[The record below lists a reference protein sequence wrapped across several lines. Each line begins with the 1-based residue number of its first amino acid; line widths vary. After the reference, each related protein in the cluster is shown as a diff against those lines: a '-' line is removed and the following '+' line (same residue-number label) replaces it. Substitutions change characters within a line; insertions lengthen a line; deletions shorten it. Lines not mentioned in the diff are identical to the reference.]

1 MSKYK
6 TVEEV
11 QAVIIG
17 VLFKDEGKIVT
28 SKFNKITK
36 EFGLDRIGKDDLKE
50 IVEEIR
56 QDEYLN
62 ELKNKAIKGK
72 VTLGDLK
79 DVADNQVFEGNNYHE
94 EVSSYVVAKEKE
106 LSHLREQRKHNRHT
120 AYPQIMF
127 DELKEHMVKELKGE
141 TLVEHHG
148 SKANISDTE
157 LIVLLSDFHIGSI
170 VSDMTNG
177 KYDFEVLKSRL
188 NHFIDTTVKEIEDRD
203 ISNVTVYF
211 VGDLVE
217 HINMRD
223 VNQAFE
229 TEFTLAEQISKGTRL
244 LIDILN
250 ALSDV
255 VTGEL
260 RFGIIGGNHDRMQ
273 GNKNQKIY
281 NDNIAY
287 VVLDSLLLFQE
298 NGLLNGVD
306 IIDNREDIY
315 TIRDTFG
322 GKSIIINHGDGLKG
336 KGNHINKFILDS
348 HIDLLITGHVHH
360 FSVKQED
367 FNRMHIVASSPMGYN
382 NYAKELHLSKTKPSQ
397 QLLFVNKENKDIDI
411 KTVFLD

>member
-1 MSKYK
+1 MSNYK
-6 TVEEV
+6 TIEEV

-50 IVEEIR
+50 IVEDIR

-94 EVSSYVVAKEKE
+94 EVSTYVVAKEKE

-127 DELKEHMVKELKGE
+127 DELKEHMVKELQGE
-141 TLVEHHG
+141 ALVTHTPVSQSNEE
-148 SKANISDTE
+148 E
-157 LIVLLSDFHIGSI
+157 LVVLLSDFHIGAN

-177 KYDFEVLKSRL
+177 GYDFSTLQKRL
-188 NHFIDTTVKEIEDRD
+188 NQLLEDIYLEVAKRD
-203 ISNVTVYF
+203 IDNVTVYF
-211 VGDLVE
+211 VGDLIE

-229 TEFTLAEQISKGTRL
+229 TEFTMAEQISKGTRI
-244 LIDILN
+244 LIDFLN
-250 ALSDV
+250 AISEYTV
-255 VTGEL
+255 GTL
-260 RFGIIGGNHDRMQ
+260 RFGMIGGNHDRMQ

-281 NDNIAY
+281 NDNVAY
-287 VVLDSLLLFQE
+287 IVLDSLFLLQE
-298 NGLLNGVD
+298 QGILDGIE
-306 IIDNREDIY
+306 IIDNRSDVYNIK
-315 TIRDTFG
+315 DTVA
-322 GKSIIINHGDGLKG
+322 GKNIIVNHGDGLKG
-336 KGNHINKFILDS
+336 KGNHITKFIEDK

-360 FSVKQED
+360 FSMKQED

-382 NYAKELHLSKTKPSQ
+382 NFAKELHLSRTKPSQ
-397 QLLFVNKENKDIDI
+397 QLLFISSENKDVTV

>member
-6 TVEEV
+6 TIEEV

-28 SKFNKITK
+28 SKFNKITR
-36 EFGLDRIGKDDLKE
+36 EFGLDRVGRDDLKE
-50 IVEEIR
+50 IVEDIR
-56 QDEYLN
+56 KDEYLN

-94 EVSSYVVAKEKE
+94 EVSTYVVAKEKE

-127 DELKEHMVKELKGE
+127 DELKEHMIKELKGE

-148 SKANISDTE
+148 SKVNINDTE
-157 LIVLLSDFHIGSI
+157 LIVLLSDFHVGN
-170 VSDMTNG
+170 VTTDMSN
-177 KYDFEVLKSRL
+177 KYNFEVLKSRL

-397 QLLFVNKENKDIDI
+397 QLLFLNKENKDIDI

>member
-1 MSKYK
+1 MNKYK
-6 TVEEV
+6 TIEEV

-28 SKFNKITK
+28 SKFNKVTK

-50 IVEEIR
+50 IVEDIR

-79 DVADNQVFEGNNYHE
+79 DVEDKQVFEGNNYHE

-127 DELKEHMVKELKGE
+127 DELKEHMVKALQGE

-148 SKANISDTE
+148 SKATIDDTE

-177 KYDFEVLKSRL
+177 KYDFEVLKTRL
-188 NHFIDTTVKEIEDRD
+188 NHFIDTTVKEIEDRE

-250 ALSDV
+250 VLSDV

-281 NDNIAY
+281 NDNVAY

-298 NGLLNGVD
+298 QGLLRGIN

-315 TIRDTFG
+315 TIRDNFG

>member
-1 MSKYK
+1 MSNYK
-6 TVEEV
+6 TIEEV

-50 IVEEIR
+50 IVEDIR
-56 QDEYLN
+56 QDAYLN

-94 EVSSYVVAKEKE
+94 EVSTYVVAKEKE

-127 DELKEHMVKELKGE
+127 DELKEHMVKELNGSP
-141 TLVEHHG
+141 LVTHTPSSQTNKE
-148 SKANISDTE
+148 E
-157 LIVLLSDFHIGSI
+157 LVVLLSDFHIGAN

-177 KYDFEVLKSRL
+177 GYDFSILQKRL
-188 NHFIDTTVKEIEDRD
+188 NQLLEDVYLEVAKRD
-203 ISNVTVYF
+203 IDNVTVYF
-211 VGDLVE
+211 VGDLIE

-229 TEFTLAEQISKGTRL
+229 TEFTMAEQISKGTRI
-244 LIDILN
+244 LIDFLN
-250 ALSDV
+250 SVSEYTAG
-255 VTGEL
+255 TL
-260 RFGIIGGNHDRMQ
+260 RFGMIGGNHDRMQ
-273 GNKNQKIY
+273 GNKNQKVY
-281 NDNIAY
+281 NDNVAY
-287 VVLDSLLLFQE
+287 IVLDSLFLLQE
-298 NGLLNGVD
+298 QGILNGVEL
-306 IIDNREDIY
+306 IDNRSDVYNIK
-315 TIRDTFG
+315 DTVA
-322 GKSIIINHGDGLKG
+322 GKHIIVNHGDGLKG
-336 KGNHINKFILDS
+336 KGNHITKFIEDK

-360 FSVKQED
+360 FSMKQED

-382 NYAKELHLSKTKPSQ
+382 NFAKELHLSRTKPSQ
-397 QLLFVNKENKDIDI
+397 QLLFISSENKDVTV

>member
-6 TVEEV
+6 TIEEV

-28 SKFNKITK
+28 SKFNKITR

-50 IVEEIR
+50 IVEDIR
-56 QDEYLN
+56 KDEYLN

-94 EVSSYVVAKEKE
+94 EVSTYVVAKEKE

-127 DELKEHMVKELKGE
+127 DELKGHMVKELQGE

-148 SKANISDTE
+148 SKATIDDTE

-298 NGLLNGVD
+298 QGLLRGIN

-315 TIRDTFG
+315 TIRDNFG

>member
-6 TVEEV
+6 TIEEV

-28 SKFNKITK
+28 SKFNKITR
-36 EFGLDRIGKDDLKE
+36 EFGLDRIGRDDLKE
-50 IVEEIR
+50 IVEDIR
-56 QDEYLN
+56 KDEYLN

-94 EVSSYVVAKEKE
+94 EVSTYVVAKEKE

-127 DELKEHMVKELKGE
+127 DELKEHMIKELKGE

-148 SKANISDTE
+148 SKASINDTE

-250 ALSDV
+250 SLSDV

-281 NDNIAY
+281 NDNVAY
-287 VVLDSLLLFQE
+287 IVLDSLLLFQE

-397 QLLFVNKENKDIDI
+397 QLLFLNKENKDIDI

>member
-6 TVEEV
+6 TIEEV

-28 SKFNKITK
+28 SKFNKITR

-50 IVEEIR
+50 IVEDIR

-94 EVSSYVVAKEKE
+94 EVSTYVVAKEKE

-127 DELKEHMVKELKGE
+127 DELKEHMIKELKGE

-148 SKANISDTE
+148 SKATIDDTE

-250 ALSDV
+250 VLSDV

>member
-6 TVEEV
+6 TIEEV

-28 SKFNKITK
+28 SKFNKITR
-36 EFGLDRIGKDDLKE
+36 EFGLDRIGRDDLKE
-50 IVEEIR
+50 IVEDIR
-56 QDEYLN
+56 KDEYLN

-94 EVSSYVVAKEKE
+94 EVSTYVVAKEKE

-127 DELKEHMVKELKGE
+127 DELKEHMIKELKGE

-148 SKANISDTE
+148 SKASINDTE

-250 ALSDV
+250 SLSDV

-281 NDNIAY
+281 NDNVAY
-287 VVLDSLLLFQE
+287 IVLDSLLLFQE

-315 TIRDTFG
+315 TIRDNFG

-397 QLLFVNKENKDIDI
+397 QLLFLNKENKDIDI

>member
-6 TVEEV
+6 TIEEV

-28 SKFNKITK
+28 SKFNKITR
-36 EFGLDRIGKDDLKE
+36 EFGLDRIGRDDLKE
-50 IVEEIR
+50 IVEDIR
-56 QDEYLN
+56 KDEYLN

-94 EVSSYVVAKEKE
+94 EVSTYVVAKEKE
-106 LSHLREQRKHNRHT
+106 LSHLREQRKHSRHT

-141 TLVEHHG
+141 TLVEHQG
-148 SKANISDTE
+148 SKATINNTE
-157 LIVLLSDFHIGSI
+157 LIVLLSDFHVGN
-170 VSDMTNG
+170 VTTDMSN
-177 KYDFEVLKSRL
+177 KYNFEVLKSRL
-188 NHFIDTTVKEIEDRD
+188 NHFIDTTVKEIEDRE

-250 ALSDV
+250 SLSDV

-281 NDNIAY
+281 NDNVAY
-287 VVLDSLLLFQE
+287 IVLDSLLLFQE

-315 TIRDTFG
+315 TIRDNFG

-397 QLLFVNKENKDIDI
+397 QLLFLNKENKDIDI

>member
-6 TVEEV
+6 TIEEV

-50 IVEEIR
+50 IVEDIR

-94 EVSSYVVAKEKE
+94 EVSTYVVAKEKE

-148 SKANISDTE
+148 SKATIDDTE

-250 ALSDV
+250 VLSDV